1 MVYSKRYEI
10 RKNRSS
16 RRSRTLFRAVLFI
29 PLAFSAVLGFG
40 QGGER
45 GPDGRRISEKVT
57 PFKIV
62 GNIHYVGGTDM
73 TVFLITTPEGHILID
88 STYERDAPWI
98 RQNVEELGFNMSDI
112 EIMLNSHA
120 HADHIEAHV
129 LMKELT
135 GAQVVMSEADGATL
149 AEGGGV
155 GTDGR
160 TRYQPVQPDR
170 IIRTGDTVT
179 LGGTTLTAH
188 VFPGHT
194 RPPRGATTWTMMVED
209 GGQDYTFVF
218 WGRHRRS
225 PAAVREQ
232 RRLAY
237 HRRRLCGHA
246 AESEATVLRV
256 LHRGTHGRLRTHR
269 QDEPPARGRATESLL
284 CAARMP
290 GESRTTGTRFSS
302 TACQGTRRGGP
313 LTGALSVA

>member
-10 RKNRSS
+10 RNNRST

-29 PLAFSAVLGFG
+29 PLAFSAVLGFA

-194 RPPRGATTWTMMVED
+194 RGATTWTMMVED

-218 WGRHRRS
+218 WGGIGGVRQPFVNNADWPTIAEDYADTLRRAGQLS
-225 PAAVREQ
+225 CDFFTEGHTEGFGLIDKMNRLLEGEQPNPFYAPQECRESLEQ
-232 RRLAY
+232 RERDFQAQLA
-237 HRRRLCGHA
+237 RER
-246 AESEATVLRV
+246 AEA
-256 LHRGTHGRLRTHR
+256 GR
-269 QDEPPARGRATESLL
+269 
-284 CAARMP
+284 
-290 GESRTTGTRFSS
+290 
-302 TACQGTRRGGP
+302 
-313 LTGALSVA
+313 